1 MKMHIRIII
10 ALAIRIII
18 ALAIGFVIAMLLM
31 SVKIYF
37 GFTNA
42 YSTNVNALTV
52 KILGIPNLAFDKWE
66 VAFYGG
72 VLRNLCVGLGSARK
86 RRSRGFRWELHSSN
100 EGGRMFEPEGRVCAG
115 A

>member
-1 MKMHIRIII
+1 MKMQIRI
-10 ALAIRIII
+10 LI

-52 KILGIPNLAFDKWE
+52 KILGIPIYELTKSGTEYFGKSIGIHMRA
-66 VAFYGG
+66 VCG
-72 VLRNLCVGLGSARK
+72 LCMTLSVIIEEIFFKVRQK
-86 RRSRGFRWELHSSN
+86 
-100 EGGRMFEPEGRVCAG
+100 
-115 A
+115 

>member
-42 YSTNVNALTV
+42 YSTNVYALTV
-52 KILGIPNLAFDKWE
+52 KILGIPIYELIKSGTE
-66 VAFYGG
+66 YYG
-72 VLRNLCVGLGSARK
+72 K
-86 RRSRGFRWELHSSN
+86 SS
-100 EGGRMFEPEGRVCAG
+100 GI
-115 A
+115 

>member
-52 KILGIPNLAFDKWE
+52 KILGIPMNLFILLLCIRKVNDILLSYLILRE
-66 VAFYGG
+66 TFFLS
-72 VLRNLCVGLGSARK
+72 VL
-86 RRSRGFRWELHSSN
+86 W
-100 EGGRMFEPEGRVCAG
+100 
-115 A
+115 

>member
-1 MKMHIRIII
+1 MKMQIRI
-10 ALAIRIII
+10 LI

-52 KILGIPNLAFDKWE
+52 KILGIPIYELIKSGTEYFGKSIGIHMGA
-66 VAFYGG
+66 
-72 VLRNLCVGLGSARK
+72 LCGLCMILSVIIEEIFFK
-86 RRSRGFRWELHSSN
+86 
-100 EGGRMFEPEGRVCAG
+100 MKQK
-115 A
+115 

>member
-52 KILGIPNLAFDKWE
+52 KILGIPIYELTKSGTEYFGK
-66 VAFYGG
+66 
-72 VLRNLCVGLGSARK
+72 
-86 RRSRGFRWELHSSN
+86 SRGIYM
-100 EGGRMFEPEGRVCAG
+100 GAVCG
-115 A
+115 ICMTLSVIIEEILFKVKQK